1 MKTLEPEQWR
11 VLGTLI
17 SLCGAKARLHE
28 TMKAQD
34 VSPESVC
41 DLVERGLIVAK
52 LNGEDIDLTP
62 GLIKTYRRKISLNLT
77 RAGESYQWSDP
88 HRVLRSVGR
97 ARHGLSL
104 SYVLGMILFD
114 DLTALAREGLIYALT
129 EDNTVD
135 LANAHQ
141 RWEGSSR
148 IVLSGGGE
156 LWNNAVIVRTTKT
169 GQLYC
174 ERY

>member
-11 VLGTLI
+11 IMGTLI
-17 SLCGAKARLHE
+17 SLCGTRAKLHE
-28 TMKAQD
+28 TMKQQD

-41 DLVERGLIVAK
+41 DLVERGLVVAK

-88 HRVLRSVGR
+88 HRVLRSPGR
-97 ARHGLSL
+97 SRHGVSL
-104 SYVLGMILFD
+104 TFMLGMVLFD
-114 DLTALAREGLIYALT
+114 DLVELAREGLVYALT
-129 EDNTVD
+129 EDDTID
-135 LANAHQ
+135 LASAHQ
-141 RWEGSSR
+141 KWAGSSKV
-148 IVLSGGGE
+148 VLPGGAE
-156 LWNNAVIVRTTKT
+156 VWTNQVIVRTTKA
-169 GQLYC
+169 GQLYV